1 MDGFILAS
9 ILKHLD
15 GLGLYEEERKQGI
28 TPFLLMDGHQS
39 RFELE
44 FLRYINDEKTKWNT
58 CIGVPYGTALW
69 QVGDSS
75 QQNGKFKILLT
86 KKKREL
92 FEKRLKSFCQHV
104 HLLRSDIMILIRDT
118 WMEAFG
124 NIESNLKAI
133 GDRGWNPLN
142 KMLLIHPIILAT
154 ITKSRIKFELERKI
168 FPSKVLESLA
178 MAAYIESNGNVSFS
192 VMSNESNNNFNFK
205 GGPIATHVA
214 NSIMAE
220 MDRKEACERNK
231 SLKSEGRSVAE
242 RVALITKKMTA
253 GKLVLDG
260 GSFHLDENV
269 LQQAERRHLKVLEKE
284 MEVILRDELKYFIDC
299 HKADIAIAK
308 NSTADV
314 RKWKSASDIVSFLR
328 PLRMKE
334 DTAMPTKRADL
345 ETRYYQWSARN
356 RAQIVHQR
364 ETYEAFR
371 SWKTNQNSKKKAKP
385 SKRGN

>member
-1 MDGFILAS
+1 MNMIF
-9 ILKHLD
+9 
-15 GLGLYEEERKQGI
+15 
-28 TPFLLMDGHQS
+28 
-39 RFELE
+39 
-44 FLRYINDEKTKWNT
+44 NDEKTKWNT

-154 ITKSRIKFELERKI
+154 ITESRIKFELERKI

-192 VMSNESNNNFNFK
+192 VNRTIYLSRRFY
-205 GGPIATHVA
+205 V
-214 NSIMAE
+214 
-220 MDRKEACERNK
+220 
-231 SLKSEGRSVAE
+231 
-242 RVALITKKMTA
+242 
-253 GKLVLDG
+253 KLV
-260 GSFHLDENV
+260 
-269 LQQAERRHLKVLEKE
+269 
-284 MEVILRDELKYFIDC
+284 
-299 HKADIAIAK
+299 
-308 NSTADV
+308 
-314 RKWKSASDIVSFLR
+314 
-328 PLRMKE
+328 
-334 DTAMPTKRADL
+334 
-345 ETRYYQWSARN
+345 
-356 RAQIVHQR
+356 
-364 ETYEAFR
+364 
-371 SWKTNQNSKKKAKP
+371 
-385 SKRGN
+385 